1 MGDQD
6 PQPTQT
12 SPLPRVRR
20 GRGWPPSAPQG
31 PLTCRG
37 WTEGRPKPRPPRPLP
52 FLGRGGGGCL
62 LCLCMACTRYNVT
75 VLSRAPPAAEAN
87 DPAVPVRT
95 PAGPPGPPPSR
106 AAEGSHRLPM
116 QRGQA
121 ERLQCSAG
129 AGPRKRPFWG
139 GPVLPEHGE
148 SQAKSRGPCFKRPG
162 PRIQLH
168 FLKWPHGFGKDSQS
182 PRHDM
187 TSDRGEN
194 AEPVS
199 STLGSQA
206 ACDHGFTVCG
216 NAHVS
221 VSQGDQ
227 GGAEF

>member
-1 MGDQD
+1 MQGLDRGETKR
-6 PQPTQT
+6 PGPHTP
-12 SPLPRVRR
+12 SPSWA
-20 GRGWPPSAPQG
+20 GG
-31 PLTCRG
+31 P
-37 WTEGRPKPRPPRPLP
+37 
-52 FLGRGGGGCL
+52 CL
-62 LCLCMACTRYNVT
+62 LCLHVACTRYNVT

-121 ERLQCSAG
+121 ERLGVLLVRAPEN
-129 AGPRKRPFWG
+129 ALFG

-148 SQAKSRGPCFKRPG
+148 SQAKSGGPCFKQAG

-168 FLKWPHGFGKDSQS
+168 FLKRPHRFGKDSQS
-182 PRHDM
+182 PRDDM

-206 ACDHGFTVCG
+206 ACDHGFPVCG

>member
-1 MGDQD
+1 MVSCVSSTQELGDQD

-129 AGPRKRPFWG
+129 AGPRKRPFLGVLCFLSMENHRPSPG
-139 GPVLPEHGE
+139 GPVLN
-148 SQAKSRGPCFKRPG
+148 KRV
-162 PRIQLH
+162 H
-168 FLKWPHGFGKDSQS
+168 
-182 PRHDM
+182 
-187 TSDRGEN
+187 
-194 AEPVS
+194 VS
-199 STLGSQA
+199 SYTS
-206 ACDHGFTVCG
+206 
-216 NAHVS
+216 
-221 VSQGDQ
+221 
-227 GGAEF
+227 